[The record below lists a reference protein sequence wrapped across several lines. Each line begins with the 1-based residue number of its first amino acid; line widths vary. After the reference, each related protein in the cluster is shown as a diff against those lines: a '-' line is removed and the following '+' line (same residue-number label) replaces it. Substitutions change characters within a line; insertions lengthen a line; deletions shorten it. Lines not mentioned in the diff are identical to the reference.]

1 VNLTINIL
9 LPFFNI
15 LEKINTFFL
24 RIGRQFAWIAI
35 LLMVIV
41 ILVQVFFRYV
51 LNNALPWP
59 DEVAR
64 FLMLWMTGLIA
75 PSAYRWGGFVSIDL
89 LERFLPKLISTL
101 LTLFLL
107 VVSLFVLVI
116 GLELGFKHINAGWIF
131 NSSSIK
137 IPFHLIGGKP
147 EPIKLAWMYMSLP
160 VGIIFLISV
169 NIELILRNILTN
181 FTKLDLPEDYDKQK
195 LETHNVSLV
204 SSFVFCI
211 FINWL
216 YSIFLVL

>member
-1 VNLTINIL
+1 MNLINNIL
-9 LPFFNI
+9 LTIFKI

-89 LERFLPKLISTL
+89 LERFLPKLISTF

-107 VVSLFVLVI
+107 IETPQGFACLTITVPAPAGNDFEVLSAAYISL
-116 GLELGFKHINAGWIF
+116 
-131 NSSSIK
+131 
-137 IPFHLIGGKP
+137 
-147 EPIKLAWMYMSLP
+147 
-160 VGIIFLISV
+160 
-169 NIELILRNILTN
+169 
-181 FTKLDLPEDYDKQK
+181 
-195 LETHNVSLV
+195 
-204 SSFVFCI
+204 
-211 FINWL
+211 
-216 YSIFLVL
+216 